1 MCFPRYFYDV
11 KQCTVAGENWEFS
24 FKSTL
29 LTGDKMGSS
38 ITTMARWNLPRYTH
52 LVQHNWL
59 FQMLLWSD
67 ASSDNKIIYLCFNTV
82 KFIDHKSLQ
91 NKPVKYISN
100 CLFTCS
106 NVFAKQLWS
115 LKRYNQKTI
124 LMTCFLVLMSNSTS
138 AYTLCTRLNFLATKT
153 VSSLNPIKGS
163 R

>member
-1 MCFPRYFYDV
+1 MTLGIEC
-11 KQCTVAGENWEFS
+11 A
-24 FKSTL
+24 L
-29 LTGDKMGSS
+29 LTTWSTVNWSTVFWKHLKGIQDVFSKIFLWCEPMHCSWRELGVQLQKH
-38 ITTMARWNLPRYTH
+38 ITHWRQNGQFYNNNGQVEPAKIHPH

-115 LKRYNQKTI
+115 LKNIIRKQY
-124 LMTCFLVLMSNSTS
+124 SWH
-138 AYTLCTRLNFLATKT
+138 
-153 VSSLNPIKGS
+153 VS
-163 R
+163 